1 MQNSQRLKFRGAETV
16 KIAYFE
22 APNLQNLISRKIWM
36 AKKFRC
42 FHTVQHLLLS
52 YRQNQKVI

>member
-22 APNLQNLISRKIWM
+22 APNLQNLISRKI
-36 AKKFRC
+36 
-42 FHTVQHLLLS
+42 
-52 YRQNQKVI
+52 